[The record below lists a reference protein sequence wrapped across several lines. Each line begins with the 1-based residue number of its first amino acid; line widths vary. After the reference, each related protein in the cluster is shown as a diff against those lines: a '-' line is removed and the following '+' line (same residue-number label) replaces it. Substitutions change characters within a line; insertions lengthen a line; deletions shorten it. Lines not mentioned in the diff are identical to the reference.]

1 MKVLVRV
8 LTVLFFLLLAGAAAG
23 VIVYFSLQAGGV
35 SFYIEQGDER
45 YYSGTGGKE
54 LFLQRGDTYEFSIKS
69 LTGENVDYSVR
80 VLSNAENSFSF
91 VFNDELWRLYDT
103 DDGKNDYTALFDV
116 SEQNDM
122 FTVTIPDELT
132 VKKAVEQQ
140 FGGEI
145 TPQSEIQGGVCYFV
159 LIVSVGDHSLSLP
172 FCFEPSVSIGLP
184 SVVF

>member
-35 SFYIEQGDER
+35 SFYVEQGDER

-80 VLSNAENSFSF
+80 VLSNAE
-91 VFNDELWRLYDT
+91 
-103 DDGKNDYTALFDV
+103 DGSYNYLGTHLFDLK
-116 SEQNDM
+116 
-122 FTVTIPDELT
+122 VTLTGTYSTYTNSTYVEVGSIVNTAVLSDVEIDE
-132 VKKAVEQQ
+132 
-140 FGGEI
+140 GGI
-145 TPQSEIQGGVCYFV
+145 IF
-159 LIVSVGDHSLSLP
+159 
-172 FCFEPSVSIGLP
+172 
-184 SVVF
+184 